1 MNNVLRVAK
10 YRRVS
15 TDEQA
20 LHGYSLQTQDDT
32 LNEYCQSK
40 GYKIVG
46 DYVDE
51 GISGAKPP
59 LKRPALKRLL
69 DDVQA
74 GKIDIVIF
82 TKLDRWFRS
91 IEQYYKVQEILERN
105 NVVWQAVLEDYNTAT
120 ADGRL
125 KVNIMLSVAANER
138 ERTSER
144 IRVVLDNKFKN
155 KVAAF
160 GGNSST
166 LGYIKQPDENG
177 LVRLVKDPE
186 TQHIMEEFWEMMIKY
201 NNLCKAATY
210 LNDKYNLNF
219 AHSRWVKMKNNEL
232 YTGEYRG
239 IKDFCE
245 PYISRKDWL
254 RVKSQPIKKAQ
265 KNRVYLFTGLIKCPE
280 CGRLLGST
288 FTTNSVG
295 TEYRGYRCQG
305 VTVKQC
311 SYTTYSSEG
320 KLERYLLANL
330 PQLIA
335 DEIKD
340 AEALAMERI
349 EIEKATPK
357 KNIKTDVAKL
367 KEKLRK
373 LSIVY
378 VDGLIDDE
386 EYLARST
393 ELKTLIDQASQ
404 ETPQAERDITYL
416 KEVLKTDWRAL
427 YEDMTLENKRRWW
440 RGLIKEIIVEGS
452 TVKKVI
458 FL

>member
-1 MNNVLRVAK
+1 MNNVLRAAK

-144 IRVVLDNKFKN
+144 IKVVLENKFKN
-155 KVAAF
+155 KVAAW
-160 GGNSST
+160 GGPKRA
-166 LGYIKQPDENG
+166 LGYKIEKDKNG
-177 LVRLVKDPE
+177 VSRLVKDPE
-186 TQHIMEEFWEMMIKY
+186 TQHIAEEFWEMMINHSTLHQAGRHLNMKY
-201 NNLCKAATY
+201 GLHRALRVWYGMRNST
-210 LNDKYNLNF
+210 
-219 AHSRWVKMKNNEL
+219 L
-232 YTGEYRG
+232 YYGEYNG
-239 IKDFCE
+239 IEGFCE
-245 PYISRKDWL
+245 PYITKDQWIS
-254 RVKSQPIKKAQ
+254 VNSVPQIKKSRT
-265 KNRVYLFTGLIKCPE
+265 NEIHLFTGMMRCPV
-280 CGRLLGST
+280 CGNRLVVNTSR
-288 FTTNSVG
+288 NRYG
-295 TEYRGYRCQG
+295 TLYRSYRCANARAG
-305 VTVKQC
+305 ICTFKKSKNETVI
-311 SYTTYSSEG
+311 EAWLIDH
-320 KLERYLLANL
+320 LEEMIKN
-330 PQLIA
+330 
-335 DEIKD
+335 EIDK
-340 AEALAMERI
+340 I
-349 EIEKATPK
+349 ETNKAKVKVKP
-357 KNIKTDVAKL
+357 KTDVAKL
-367 KEKLRK
+367 KEELRKVNVMYRNGGITDEEYEHEVAEINALIAKASEDTPPVERDIEPLRK
-373 LSIVY
+373 L
-378 VDGLIDDE
+378 
-386 EYLARST
+386 
-393 ELKTLIDQASQ
+393 
-404 ETPQAERDITYL
+404 
-416 KEVLKTDWRAL
+416 LKTDYRAL
-427 YEDMTLENKRRWW
+427 YETLSRENKRKFW
-440 RGLIKEIIVEGS
+440 RDLFIEIIIDTEGNVVS
-452 TVKKVI
+452 YI
-458 FL
+458 PR

>member
-1 MNNVLRVAK
+1 M
-10 YRRVS
+10 
-15 TDEQA
+15 
-20 LHGYSLQTQDDT
+20 
-32 LNEYCQSK
+32 
-40 GYKIVG
+40 
-46 DYVDE
+46 
-51 GISGAKPP
+51 
-59 LKRPALKRLL
+59 
-69 DDVQA
+69 
-74 GKIDIVIF
+74 
-82 TKLDRWFRS
+82 
-91 IEQYYKVQEILERN
+91 
-105 NVVWQAVLEDYNTAT
+105 
-120 ADGRL
+120 
-125 KVNIMLSVAANER
+125 
-138 ERTSER
+138 
-144 IRVVLDNKFKN
+144 
-155 KVAAF
+155 
-160 GGNSST
+160 
-166 LGYIKQPDENG
+166 
-177 LVRLVKDPE
+177 
-186 TQHIMEEFWEMMIKY
+186 
-201 NNLCKAATY
+201 
-210 LNDKYNLNF
+210 
-219 AHSRWVKMKNNEL
+219 
-232 YTGEYRG
+232 
-239 IKDFCE
+239 
-245 PYISRKDWL
+245 
-254 RVKSQPIKKAQ
+254 
-265 KNRVYLFTGLIKCPE
+265 FTGLIKCPE